1 MPLRVISSTM
11 IGSIIVV
18 LLSGWLIM
26 RQATD
31 GVMAGKRSAAIAEA
45 SSSLER
51 MQQQLR
57 DTDLRTA
64 SLYER
69 LNQLADEAGSQG
81 GQFHIVIQGP
91 VSGFVSPGIV
101 SSSVPQSLVD
111 AVAAS
116 SEGMFVTPTTVVSS
130 DPTVADVP
138 GLAVGSRLQAP
149 VSGQSYPIYFIFPLN
164 HEQQVLD
171 VTQRALITTGAL
183 LMLLMLGI
191 SALVSRHVVRPIRQA
206 SITAGRLADGHLDE
220 RMAVRGTDDLA
231 SLATSMNH
239 MASELQQQIV
249 QLEDLSR
256 VQQQF
261 VSDVSHE
268 LRTPLT
274 TVRMAAEL
282 LHDGRQ
288 DFDPSVARTTEL
300 LYDELDRFEGLLGD
314 LLEISRFDAGAAV
327 LNLDEVDLVE
337 LVRREVDSARG
348 FAERSGTQLRL
359 HTEGTAVAEVDA
371 RRIRRILRNLIT
383 NAIEHAERLPIDIT
397 VKVDEDAAAIVVRD
411 HGVGFLASQARQV
424 FHRFWRADPSRT
436 RTMGGTGLGLAISLE
451 DAMLHNGW
459 LSAWGRPKRGA
470 QFRLTVPRRHGQVL
484 RSSPLPLA
492 PTDFSLMERVQPI
505 DAHDARMP

>member
-1 MPLRVISSTM
+1 MPLRVISSTV

-45 SSSLER
+45 SSSLDR
-51 MQQQLR
+51 IQRQLR

-69 LNQLADEAGSQG
+69 LNQLADEAGSSG
-81 GQFHIVIQGP
+81 SQFHIVIQGP
-91 VSGFVSPGIV
+91 VSGFVSPGIALD
-101 SSSVPQSLVD
+101 SVPQSLVD
-111 AVAAS
+111 AVAADPD
-116 SEGMFVTPTTVVSS
+116 GMFVTPTTVISS
-130 DPTVADVP
+130 DDRVAPIP
-138 GLAVGSRLQAP
+138 GLAVGARLQAP

-164 HEQQVLD
+164 HEVQVLQ
-171 VTQRALITTGAL
+171 VMQRALITTGAL
-183 LMLLMLGI
+183 LLALMLGI
-191 SALVSRHVVRPIRQA
+191 SALVSAHVVRPIRQA
-206 SITAGRLADGHLDE
+206 SIIAGRLADGHLDE

-274 TVRMAAEL
+274 TVKMAAEL
-282 LHDGRQ
+282 LHDGRE

-327 LNLDEVDLVE
+327 LNLDEVDLVA
-337 LVRREVDSARG
+337 LVTAEVESQRP
-348 FAERSGTQLRL
+348 FAERAGTQLRL
-359 HTEGTAVAEVDA
+359 HAEGTAYAEVDA

-383 NAIEHAERLPIDIT
+383 NAIEHAEQLPIDIT
-397 VKVDEDAAAIVVRD
+397 VKVDDEAVAIVVRD

-451 DAMLHNGW
+451 DAMLHEGW

-470 QFRLTVPRRHGQVL
+470 QFRLTLPRRHGQVL

-492 PTDFSLMERVQPI
+492 PTDFTLVERNVTHEVGHP
-505 DAHDARMP
+505 

>member
-1 MPLRVISSTM
+1 M

-31 GVMAGKRSAAIAEA
+31 GVLAGKRSAAIAEA

-116 SEGMFVTPTTVVSS
+116 SEGMFVTPTTVISS
-130 DPTVADVP
+130 DPGVADVP
-138 GLAVGSRLQAP
+138 GLVVGSRLQAP
-149 VSGQSYPIYFIFPLN
+149 VSGQSYPIYFIFPLS
-164 HEQQVLD
+164 HEQQVLE
-171 VTQRALITTGAL
+171 VTQRALITTMAL

-191 SALVSRHVVRPIRQA
+191 AALVSQHVVRPIRQA

-274 TVRMAAEL
+274 L
-282 LHDGRQ
+282 
-288 DFDPSVARTTEL
+288 S
-300 LYDELDRFEGLLGD
+300 
-314 LLEISRFDAGAAV
+314 
-327 LNLDEVDLVE
+327 
-337 LVRREVDSARG
+337 
-348 FAERSGTQLRL
+348 
-359 HTEGTAVAEVDA
+359 
-371 RRIRRILRNLIT
+371 LIH
-383 NAIEHAERLPIDIT
+383 I
-397 VKVDEDAAAIVVRD
+397 
-411 HGVGFLASQARQV
+411 
-424 FHRFWRADPSRT
+424 
-436 RTMGGTGLGLAISLE
+436 
-451 DAMLHNGW
+451 
-459 LSAWGRPKRGA
+459 
-470 QFRLTVPRRHGQVL
+470 
-484 RSSPLPLA
+484 
-492 PTDFSLMERVQPI
+492 
-505 DAHDARMP
+505 